1 MIIDTHAHIQFNAYK
16 EDSDAVI
23 ERALRA
29 GVAMIAPSSQI
40 DTSKRSIVYAEKW
53 NSPFLY
59 AAVGLHP
66 IHLEDTEVDG
76 DEVGEQDVFRTR
88 KEEFQREVYEEMLS
102 FSKVIAIGEI
112 GLDYWRKPKS
122 KAKREAYITRQKD
135 AFVQQ
140 LDLATDYDLPVIL
153 HCRVAHDDMID
164 ILNDHAYI
172 HEIGGNSLVSHSF
185 TGNQEQLEALLSIG
199 AYIGVNGLVFKL
211 DMVQDAVVN
220 TPLER
225 MVLETDAPYLSPPN
239 APERNEPYYITETA
253 QRVADI
259 KGVSLEEVEETT
271 TQNAIDLFRLPIRA
285 NDTPAEYEQKM

>member
-1 MIIDTHAHIQFNAYK
+1 MIVDTHAHIQFNAYR

-23 ERALRA
+23 ERALAA

-40 DTSKRSIVYAEKW
+40 DTSKRSIEYAEKW
-53 NSPFLY
+53 DCPFLY

-66 IHLEDTEVDG
+66 IHLEDSEVDS
-76 DEVGEQDVFRTR
+76 DEVGEQTIFRTR
-88 KEEFQREVYEEMLS
+88 KEEFRRELYEDLLS
-102 FSKVIAIGEI
+102 SSKVVAIGEV

-122 KAKREAYITRQKD
+122 KAKREEYIARQHD
-135 AFVQQ
+135 ALIQQ
-140 LDLATDYDLPVIL
+140 LSLATDYDLPVIL
-153 HCRVAHDDMID
+153 HCRVAHSDLID

-172 HEIGGNSLVSHSF
+172 HEVGGNSLVSHSF
-185 TGNQEQLEALLSIG
+185 TGDREHLDALLSMG

-225 MVLETDAPYLSPPN
+225 IVLETDAPYLSPPN
-239 APERNEPYYITETA
+239 APERNEPCYMTETA

-259 KGVSLEEVEETT
+259 KGVSIEEVEEIT
-271 TQNAIDLFRLPIRA
+271 TQNAINLFRLPLQTSDMPEEHRA
-285 NDTPAEYEQKM
+285 G